1 MVLIASELIVNS
13 DGIYTHVGCLKIGEQ
28 AWEGSDFI
36 IQDFVILVF
45 LRSLKFQMP
54 WGVPSL

>member
-36 IQDFVILVF
+36 IQDFVILAFFAKLEVSNAM
-45 LRSLKFQMP
+45 RCA
-54 WGVPSL
+54 